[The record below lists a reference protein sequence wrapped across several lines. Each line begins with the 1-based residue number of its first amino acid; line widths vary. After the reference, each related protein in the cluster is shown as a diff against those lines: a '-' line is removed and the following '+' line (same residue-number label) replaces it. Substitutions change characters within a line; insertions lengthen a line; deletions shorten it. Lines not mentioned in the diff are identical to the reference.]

1 MTKLKNKEAEVGQT
15 VEKPKRNQLPRSP
28 KTKTKKNVEEKKI
41 KLIVNLNKCSQNWK
55 NIVSTLPP
63 KAAFKRQ
70 SLKKSD
76 KPAAANNEAQK
87 EVEETKSDENEANE
101 KKIWFE
107 VDKIFLP
114 TNEDT
119 KPEQS
124 QTAETVLS
132 AKLTKAL
139 ALDCEMVGVG
149 EGGKD
154 SILARISVV
163 NTSGECVYD
172 KYVLPSETVTDYRTK
187 VSGIRP
193 EHLKKENAMPHSMV
207 QKEISEMFNNRILV
221 GHALHNDLKVLFLS
235 HPKKHIRDTQ
245 KCKVFRRMS
254 RSIGSLCSLKN
265 LAKLVLGTTI
275 QEGEHSSVEDAK
287 VAMRLYTTYK
297 KEWEAD
303 LHNRQVKSKEEATL
317 SLTSKETSSIIK
329 DGEYKKND
337 IEILT
342 GNENHKRYLQNKLKK
357 RNSNT
362 KKFLK

>member
-1 MTKLKNKEAEVGQT
+1 MTKLKAKEAPEAVPIAD
-15 VEKPKRNQLPRSP
+15 KPKRNQSPRLP

-55 NIVSTLPP
+55 NIATTLPP
-63 KAAFKRQ
+63 KTAFKRQ
-70 SLKKSD
+70 SLKQSAV
-76 KPAAANNEAQK
+76 KPPVANKEAK
-87 EVEETKSDENEANE
+87 VEENEKVNE

-114 TNEDT
+114 TNEET
-119 KPEQS
+119 KPNTEQS
-124 QTAETVLS
+124 QAAETVLS

-149 EGGKD
+149 EAGKD

-193 EHLKKENAMPHSMV
+193 EHLKKENAVPHSMV
-207 QKEISEMFNNRILV
+207 QKEISEMFNNRVLV

-303 LHNRQVKSKEEATL
+303 LHNRQIKSKEEATL